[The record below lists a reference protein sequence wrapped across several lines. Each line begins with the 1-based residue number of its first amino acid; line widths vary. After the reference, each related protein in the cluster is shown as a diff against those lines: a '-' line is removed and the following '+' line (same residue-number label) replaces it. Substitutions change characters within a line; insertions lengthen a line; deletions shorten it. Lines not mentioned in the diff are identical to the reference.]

1 MRRLLFVSCLLAF
14 AAFTSLHA
22 KPADKGEAK
31 KQPEKQPE
39 KQDEDKTRGMP
50 PVFGASVSVVSV
62 PVFVAD
68 RNGSAVRGLQV
79 EDFELYDDGQRVPV
93 VSFRYVD
100 TTSPEEQAQIRQ
112 SPAARRR
119 FLLLFDLTF
128 GDLGGLQR
136 ARIAALDFVR
146 RRLAESDLASV
157 ATFDANRGVRIVANF
172 TEDRGLLAHAI
183 ETLGVSSFAR
193 INDPLGLAASLGLT
207 DEEIGARRV
216 SEEQTSAVT
225 AALRVFARQLR
236 AAEESVYRQQVFS
249 LVGSME
255 ELGRSL
261 RGVEG
266 RKQVIYF
273 STGFDS
279 KTLSGVSG
287 SEMRTD
293 SEAIVDGR
301 IWEVDSLSR
310 YGDSRL
316 RERFAEMTRTLSSGD
331 CVVHSVEVSAQG
343 RGDDVTR
350 TVVNQDPT
358 RTVPGRESLS
368 FIASETGGRL
378 FKDSNDLSLAL
389 GEVLDMTSR
398 YYILGYQPED
408 LKGPGQFHK
417 LKVKVQ
423 RKGAKLSHR
432 AGYYEHVPRT
442 AQTRL
447 QRQFEAAQLVMT
459 GAGVADLHFAALA
472 LPFPAPGDRQ
482 TLGVVVQVPREQIRW
497 QKGHQSA
504 LELYG
509 YAVALDGTVLDNL
522 AQFARMDPDRADP
535 KDQLQGLSFF
545 GTFSLPPGQYTLR
558 LMVQEPESGSAGIRF
573 IDVTIPPHDP
583 ALGVL
588 LPPVVMDDPTLWL
601 SIETTSREGA
611 PKAPFTVGGK
621 PFLPRATFEV
631 RNGAPEKLVL
641 IAYEPET
648 RGNPDAGIQI
658 ESSVTDR
665 SGTVFPGG
673 PLRIEKVHREEGGR
687 RTYVIRY
694 TPEGL
699 PPGDYTLRIGIGE
712 AGSRIESYSLLR
724 VKAGAAVAGAG
735 R

>member
-1 MRRLLFVSCLLAF
+1 MRRVYVVSCLCALAAF
-14 AAFTSLHA
+14 AVHA
-22 KPADKGEAK
+22 APADKKAT
-31 KQPEKQPE
+31 
-39 KQDEDKTRGMP
+39 DKTAEEQQDGNKAPGMP

-62 PVFVAD
+62 PVFVVDKTGGAM
-68 RNGSAVRGLQV
+68 RGLEA

-100 TTSPEEQAQIRQ
+100 TTSQEEQAQITE

-128 GDLGGLQR
+128 GELGGLSR
-136 ARIAALDFVR
+136 ARMAALDFVR
-146 RRLAESDLASV
+146 RRLAESDLAAV

-193 INDPLGLAASLGLT
+193 INDPLGLAATLGLT

-216 SEEQTSAVT
+216 SEEQASAVT

-236 AAEESVYRQQVFS
+236 AAEENVYRQQVFS
-249 LVGSME
+249 LMGSME
-255 ELGRSL
+255 ELGKGL

-279 KTLSGVSG
+279 KALSGVSG

-293 SEAIVDGR
+293 SEAIIDGR
-301 IWEVDSLSR
+301 LWEVDGLSR

-316 RERFAEMTRTLSSGD
+316 RERFGEMTRVLSSGD
-331 CVVHSVEVSAQG
+331 CVVHSVEVTALGGS
-343 RGDDVTR
+343 DDVTR

-368 FIASETGGRL
+368 FIAGETGGRL
-378 FKDSNDLSLAL
+378 FKDSNDLTRAL

-408 LKGPGQFHK
+408 LKGAGQFHK
-417 LKVKVQ
+417 LKVKVH

-432 AGYYEHVPRT
+432 AGYYERVPRN

-459 GAGVADLHFAALA
+459 GAGVADLHFSALA

-482 TLGVVVQVPREQIRW
+482 TLGLVVQVPREQMRW
-497 QKGHQSA
+497 QKGRPAA

-522 AQFARMDPDRADP
+522 AQFARLDPERADP
-535 KDQLQGLSFF
+535 DGQLEGLSFF
-545 GTFSLPPGQYTLR
+545 GTFRLPPGQYTLR
-558 LMVQEPESGSAGIRF
+558 LMVQEPDSGSAGIRF

-583 ALGVL
+583 SLGVL
-588 LPPVVMDDPTLWL
+588 LPPVVMDDPAHWL
-601 SIETTSREGA
+601 SVEMTSKEGA
-611 PKAPFTVGGK
+611 PVAPFTVGGK

-641 IAYEPET
+641 IAYEPDKP
-648 RGNPDAGIQI
+648 GNPEAGIQI

-665 SGTVFPGG
+665 SGTVFAGG
-673 PLRIEKVHREEGGR
+673 PLRIEKVHREGGGR
-687 RTYVIRY
+687 RTYVLRY

-712 AGSRIESYSLLR
+712 SGSRIESYSLLH
-724 VKAGAAVAGAG
+724 VKAGAVAGAG